1 MIIKLYNTYHNTTEF
16 IEGSLESV
24 KKENEEMLQ
33 ITAENLAENEVE
45 EDWELY
51 YKSYEE
57 AFEATYRDI
66 YEQLCSE
73 FIYTIV
79 KD

>member
-16 IEGSLESV
+16 VEGSLEKV
-24 KKENEEMLQ
+24 KKENEEMLK

-57 AFEATYRDI
+57 AFEATYNDI
-66 YEQLCSE
+66 FLTLCSE
-73 FIYTIV
+73 IEYSIV
-79 KD
+79 E